1 MHTTM
6 AYDIIGQT
14 AVPNHVI
21 IILRMG
27 HSDIAWEMLVHT
39 LAVYMII
46 VCDMHLLLQLRQIYM
61 PSETN
66 IYAK

>member
-27 HSDIAWEMLVHT
+27 HSDIASEMLVHT

-46 VCDMHLLLQLRQIYM
+46 VCDMHFC
-61 PSETN
+61 N
-66 IYAK
+66 